1 MSGVEAVGLVLGLWP
16 IITSLV
22 KGYKATKDGDD
33 RRSFLLKIDIQQ
45 TIYESCVRQL
55 IEENEESIDLDLTN
69 AKIRQLD
76 ISFWQRPS
84 FRVKLHDR
92 LGSRDFELMESVLKQ
107 IEKTMESLR
116 SQLENGQADL
126 TATGTRRG
134 RMRHHF
140 HQIRINMPH
149 SEFQKSFEKLKEHNR
164 ELQQLVQVFEQTQ
177 NRPRW
182 KSPASVRKRRAP
194 NMMRARRVAPK
205 QINEFSRILEESYHC
220 SCRGGHDADLNINGD
235 AQFQVYFHVDDE
247 TGRAFSGASLE
258 PQIPIIP
265 GVSAINIGIE
275 GGSDR
280 SGRFVAPEIV
290 GTPERTEF
298 SRSPGSHDDA
308 RTSWSRSRHNS
319 TSSGSYER
327 RTTRALPIIFYRP
340 LSESNDNG
348 RQIDDMCDLV
358 KSLDKN
364 VANTRRSYQTV
375 GTLGHGDRH
384 FAARHIEPA
393 MTNNHVISLDEKL
406 PESEDW
412 LLSRQK
418 RVDIA
423 QRLALAIVQFWS
435 TSWIDRW
442 WTWRDF
448 SVKDDNSRE
457 VQLFVTRT
465 IFAPTSEGSSTGKP
479 ARIWRFLREP
489 LLVRLGFALIELAL
503 GMRLSRWRE
512 LHKYGSTIGEGLGED
527 SQDERDYDTALTI
540 LGRKILQED
549 ISVAYQAV
557 VEACLMCE
565 VIRETGAISL
575 TTAANSFSEDVDREI
590 LQPLSEYFET
600 NWGDMKLD

>member
-126 TATGTRRG
+126 VS
-134 RMRHHF
+134 
-140 HQIRINMPH
+140 PC
-149 SEFQKSFEKLKEHNR
+149 ESFNK
-164 ELQQLVQVFEQTQ
+164 
-177 NRPRW
+177 
-182 KSPASVRKRRAP
+182 
-194 NMMRARRVAPK
+194 
-205 QINEFSRILEESYHC
+205 
-220 SCRGGHDADLNINGD
+220 GGHDADLNINGD

-290 GTPERTEF
+290 GTPERMEF
-298 SRSPGSHDDA
+298 SRSPGHDDA

-393 MTNNHVISLDEKL
+393 MTDNHVISLDEKL

-512 LHKYGSTIGEGLGED
+512 LHKYGSTIGEGLGGD

>member
-1 MSGVEAVGLVLGLWP
+1 
-16 IITSLV
+16 
-22 KGYKATKDGDD
+22 
-33 RRSFLLKIDIQQ
+33 
-45 TIYESCVRQL
+45 
-55 IEENEESIDLDLTN
+55 
-69 AKIRQLD
+69 
-76 ISFWQRPS
+76 
-84 FRVKLHDR
+84 
-92 LGSRDFELMESVLKQ
+92 
-107 IEKTMESLR
+107 
-116 SQLENGQADL
+116 
-126 TATGTRRG
+126 
-134 RMRHHF
+134 MRHHLR
-140 HQIRINMPH
+140 QIRINMPH
-149 SEFQKSFEKLKEHNR
+149 SEFQKSFEKLKEHNK
-164 ELQQLVQVFEQTQ
+164 ELQQLVQVFEQPQ
-177 NRPRW
+177 NRPKR
-182 KSPASVRKRRAP
+182 KSLASVRKRRAST
-194 NMMRARRVAPK
+194 MMRARRVAPK

-220 SCRGGHDADLNINGD
+220 SCSGGHDADLNINGD

-258 PQIPIIP
+258 SRLPTIS

-275 GGSDR
+275 GDLDR
-280 SGRFVAPEIV
+280 SGRSIAPEIV

-298 SRSPGSHDDA
+298 SRSPVQDDA

-319 TSSGSYER
+319 TSSGSHER

-384 FAARHIEPA
+384 FAARHKEPA
-393 MTNNHVISLDEKL
+393 MTDSYVISLDEKL
-406 PESEDW
+406 PETEDW

-465 IFAPTSEGSSTGKP
+465 IFAPTSEGSPSGKP

-512 LHKYGSTIGEGLGED
+512 LHNYGSTTGEGLGED

-540 LGRKILQED
+540 LGRKILQEE

-557 VEACLMCE
+557 VEACLKCE

-600 NWGDMKLD
+600 NWGDMRLD

>member
-33 RRSFLLKIDIQQ
+33 RRSFLLKIEIQQ

-55 IEENEESIDLDLTN
+55 IEENQENIDLDLTN
-69 AKIRQLD
+69 ARIRHLD

-92 LGSRDFELMESVLKQ
+92 LGARDFD
-107 IEKTMESLR
+107 LR

-134 RMRHHF
+134 RMMHHF
-140 HQIRINMPH
+140 RQIRINMPH

-164 ELQQLVQVFEQTQ
+164 ELQQLVQVFEQPQ
-177 NRPRW
+177 NRPKW
-182 KSPASVRKRRAP
+182 KSPASVRKRRAST
-194 NMMRARRVAPK
+194 MMRARRVAPK

-220 SCRGGHDADLNINGD
+220 NCSGGHDADLNINGD

-258 PQIPIIP
+258 PQLPIIP

-275 GGSDR
+275 GGLDR

-298 SRSPGSHDDA
+298 SRSPG
-308 RTSWSRSRHNS
+308 
-319 TSSGSYER
+319 
-327 RTTRALPIIFYRP
+327 
-340 LSESNDNG
+340 
-348 RQIDDMCDLV
+348 
-358 KSLDKN
+358 
-364 VANTRRSYQTV
+364 
-375 GTLGHGDRH
+375 
-384 FAARHIEPA
+384 
-393 MTNNHVISLDEKL
+393 
-406 PESEDW
+406 
-412 LLSRQK
+412 
-418 RVDIA
+418 
-423 QRLALAIVQFWS
+423 
-435 TSWIDRW
+435 W

-448 SVKDDNSRE
+448 SVKDDNSRD

-512 LHKYGSTIGEGLGED
+512 LHKYGSTTSEGLGED

-540 LGRKILQED
+540 LGRKILQEE